1 MGKGKGM
8 NGGVREGNGL
18 GEMVQFFLFFLFI
31 YLLIFFGGGE
41 RGTKMKEERG

>member
-18 GEMVQFFLFFLFI
+18 GEMVQFFLFFLI
-31 YLLIFFGGGE
+31 YLLFLGGG
-41 RGTKMKEERG
+41 GQKMKEERG

>member
-18 GEMVQFFLFFLFI
+18 GEMVQFFIFSI
-31 YLLIFFGGGE
+31 YLLIFFGGGGK

>member
-18 GEMVQFFLFFLFI
+18 GEMVQFFFIFSI
-31 YLLIFFGGGE
+31 YLLIFFGGGGK